1 LNSPP
6 MTRTHIPLSE
16 LAADLQQIPSAAQ
29 VIHNSLLGL
38 LDGKELPASML
49 PSMHAARRAAQSLTT
64 HLEASRRLVEVI

>member
-1 LNSPP
+1 

-38 LDGKELPASML
+38 LDGKELPASLL
-49 PSMHAARRAAQSLTT
+49 PSMHASRRAAQSLTT